1 MKKIDYYEIINK
13 KMKYILI
20 TLLFLILC
28 GCGEPVVKKPYTIR
42 MQKITGDWITKTYML
57 PENSVFYIKTHKGSY
72 KLEYIERDAPF
83 GLTTQFGTIKV
94 GVVDFE
100 IINK

>member
-1 MKKIDYYEIINK
+1 MRN
-13 KMKYILI
+13 ILI
-20 TLLFLILC
+20 TLLLLTLY
-28 GCGEPVVKKPYTIR
+28 GCGEPVVKKPFTIR
-42 MQKITGDWITKTYML
+42 MQKITGDWVTKTYIL
-57 PENSVFYIKTHKGSY
+57 PENIMFYIKTHKGSY

-94 GVVDFE
+94 GVIDFE